1 MLPQL
6 VRVSRVDRITPR
18 TVRIT
23 LADADIV
30 CPTPDSYVK
39 LFFPLA
45 GERVPR
51 LAPPVTADVVTWY
64 QSYLSMPDGVRPP
77 MRTYTVRATRPS
89 EMDIDFVLHGDDGP
103 ASGWAASAKPG
114 DTIAFLGPTGVPS
127 ALDGNRLLIGD
138 HSSLPAIGSII
149 ESASAEPR
157 AIVELSDPAER
168 QDFPVITW
176 VDDVVEALRH
186 LPLDD
191 NVQVWVAGESG
202 MVRAARRL
210 LIDRG
215 ISKRAIAFHGYW
227 RKGMSEEDV
236 GREGLRRIAAGL
248 EPESW

>member
-6 VRVSRVDRITPR
+6 VRVSKVERITPR
-18 TVRIT
+18 TMRIT

-45 GERVPR
+45 GEDAPR
-51 LAPPVTADVVTWY
+51 LAPPVRADVVSWY

-89 EMDIDFVLHGDDGP
+89 EMDIDFVLHGDGGP
-103 ASGWAASAKPG
+103 ASSWAASAKLG

-127 ALDGNRLLIGD
+127 AVDGLLIGD
-138 HSSLPAIGSII
+138 HTSLPAICSII
-149 ESASAEPR
+149 ESAPATAVPR
-157 AIVELSDPAER
+157 AYVELSDPAER
-168 QDFPVITW
+168 QDFPAITW

-186 LPLDD
+186 LRLDD
-191 NVQVWVAGESG
+191 DVRVWVAGESG

-210 LIDRG
+210 LIERG
-215 ISKRAIAFHGYW
+215 VAKRAIAFHGYW